1 MCNDTPSTRRSGST
15 GRRVLS
21 VLCSAAGIVIF
32 LIVIALL
39 LPLSLP
45 RLTGREMYNV
55 VSGSME
61 PSIPEG
67 SLIYVRPVEWS
78 EIEPGDIIAF
88 RRGGSVVTHRVVQVR
103 VVEGDFVTKGDAN
116 QTEDIT
122 TVAFSELVGRVERHF
137 PRMGDLAAFL
147 TTVIGKVYLFALLL
161 CGVLF
166 HILARRVRE
175 V

>member
-1 MCNDTPSTRRSGST
+1 MCNDTLSTRRDGST

-21 VLCSAAGIVIF
+21 VLCSAAGILIF

-45 RLTGREMYNV
+45 RLMGREAYNV

-67 SLIYVRPVEWS
+67 SLIYVRPVEWN
-78 EIEPGDIIAF
+78 EIAQGDIIAF
-88 RRGGSVVTHRVVQVR
+88 RRGGAVVTHRVMQVR

-116 QTEDIT
+116 ASEDLT
-122 TVAFSELVGRVERHF
+122 TVPFSELLGMVERHL

-147 TTVIGKVYLFALLL
+147 TTVVGKVYLFALLL

-166 HILARRVRE
+166 EIIARRLRE
-175 V
+175 A